1 VVGVQAPGLPTG
13 PVGAPPVARGHR
25 RLATVLVGATIL
37 VAVLLAALLLWP
49 ASAPGAASPV
59 SIALPF
65 QLADVRA
72 AGGSAGLDSHP
83 GRPVVLNFF
92 AAWCDPC
99 HAELPLLGDLQRRM
113 TRAGSPL
120 QVIGV
125 DVQDNRD
132 LAVQLLSDAKADFPA
147 GYDPRR
153 DVSGAWG
160 VDGLPVTVF
169 IAPDG
174 KVIDYHRGQLR
185 SGDLD
190 RRVKALLSLSGG
202 LA

>member
-1 VVGVQAPGLPTG
+1 MRRRRLRIGLVAVAVPVVGVL
-13 PVGAPPVARGHR
+13 
-25 RLATVLVGATIL
+25 
-37 VAVLLAALLLWP
+37 ALLFWP
-49 ASAPGAASPV
+49 ASAPGASAGPV
-59 SIALPF
+59 SVALPF
-65 QLADVRA
+65 QLDDVRA
-72 AGGSAGLDSHP
+72 PAGPVSLSAHP
-83 GRPVVLNFF
+83 GHPVVLNFF

-99 HAELPLLGDLQRRM
+99 HAELPLLGDLQRR
-113 TRAGSPL
+113 TTQAGGHV

-132 LAVQLLSDAKADFPA
+132 LATQLLADAKVGFPA

-174 KVIDYHRGQLR
+174 TIVDYHRGQLR

-190 RRVKALLSLSGG
+190 RRVKALLSRSGG

>member
-1 VVGVQAPGLPTG
+1 VPFRVPRHLTTALVGVAIT
-13 PVGAPPVARGHR
+13 VAV
-25 RLATVLVGATIL
+25 AL
-37 VAVLLAALLLWP
+37 VALLFWP
-49 ASAPGAASPV
+49 ATAPGASSGPV
-59 SIALPF
+59 PAALPF
-65 QLADVRA
+65 QLDDVRA
-72 AGGSAGLDSHP
+72 SAGSAVLRSRP

-99 HAELPLLGDLQRRM
+99 HAELPLLGELQRRM
-113 TRAGSPL
+113 TRTGNPL

-132 LAVQLLSDAKADFPA
+132 LAVQLLADAKVDFPA

-160 VDGLPVTVF
+160 VNGLPVTVF

-174 KVIDYHRGQLR
+174 KVLDYHRGQLR
-185 SGDLD
+185 SADLD
-190 RRVKALLSLSGG
+190 RRVKSLLSRSGG

>member
-1 VVGVQAPGLPTG
+1 MTAAAGL
-13 PVGAPPVARGHR
+13 A
-25 RLATVLVGATIL
+25 LL
-37 VAVLLAALLLWP
+37 VAVVLLALLFWP
-49 ASAPGAASPV
+49 ASAPGATKGPV
-59 SIALPF
+59 STALPF
-65 QLADVRA
+65 TLDDVRA
-72 AGGSAGLDSHP
+72 PSSPSGPSGSSGSVALAGHP

-99 HAELPLLGDLQRRM
+99 HAELPLLGELQRRM
-113 TRAGSPL
+113 SRAGSPL
-120 QVIGV
+120 EVIGV

-132 LAVQLLSDAKADFPA
+132 LAAQLLSDAKVDFPA

-174 KVIDYHRGQLR
+174 NIVDYHRGQLR

-190 RRVKALLSLSGG
+190 RRVKGLLSRSGG

>member
-1 VVGVQAPGLPTG
+1 M
-13 PVGAPPVARGHR
+13 HR
-25 RLATVLVGATIL
+25 RRRMRMTLAGFAVV
-37 VAVLLAALLLWP
+37 VAVALLARLFWP
-49 ASAPGAASPV
+49 ASAPGTAPSPV
-59 SIALPF
+59 ARVVPF
-65 QLADVRA
+65 HLDDVRA
-72 AGGSAGLDSHP
+72 SSGAAALPPTP
-83 GRPVVLNFF
+83 GHPVVLNFF

-99 HAELPLLGDLQRRM
+99 HAELPLLAQLQRRM
-113 TRAGSPL
+113 MGAGSAL

-132 LAVQLLSDAKADFPA
+132 LALQLLSDAKVGFPA
-147 GYDPRR
+147 GYDPGR

-174 KVIDYHRGQLR
+174 TVVDYHRGELR

-190 RRVKALLSLSGG
+190 RRVKTLLSRSGG

>member
-1 VVGVQAPGLPTG
+1 MT
-13 PVGAPPVARGHR
+13 
-25 RLATVLVGATIL
+25 
-37 VAVLLAALLLWP
+37 
-49 ASAPGAASPV
+49 
-59 SIALPF
+59 
-65 QLADVRA
+65 A
-72 AGGSAGLDSHP
+72 AGS
-83 GRPVVLNFF
+83 R
-92 AAWCDPC
+92 
-99 HAELPLLGDLQRRM
+99 
-113 TRAGSPL
+113 L

-132 LAVQLLSDAKADFPA
+132 LALQLLSDAKADFAA

-160 VDGLPVTVF
+160 IDGLPVTVF

-174 KVIDYHRGQLR
+174 TIVDYHRGQLR

-190 RRVKALLSLSGG
+190 RRVRSLLSRSGG

>member
-1 VVGVQAPGLPTG
+1 MTAAAGL
-13 PVGAPPVARGHR
+13 A
-25 RLATVLVGATIL
+25 LL
-37 VAVLLAALLLWP
+37 VAVVLLALLFWP
-49 ASAPGAASPV
+49 ASAPGASKGPV
-59 SIALPF
+59 STALAF
-65 QLADVRA
+65 TLDDVRA
-72 AGGSAGLDSHP
+72 SAGSSGSSGPSGPSGSVVLAGHP

-99 HAELPLLGDLQRRM
+99 HAELPLLGELQRRM
-113 TRAGSPL
+113 SRAGSPL
-120 QVIGV
+120 EVIGV

-132 LAVQLLSDAKADFPA
+132 LAAQLLSDAKADFPA

-174 KVIDYHRGQLR
+174 NIIDYHRGQLR
-185 SGDLD
+185 SGELD
-190 RRVKALLSLSGG
+190 RRVKGLLSRSGG